1 MPRFGISFED
11 QQKLDR
17 LAQGV
22 KQPDEPDLR
31 AKMDEALSVG
41 RRENMPILAYRDELY
56 RRLPKTSE
64 TFAIALE
71 DLSQRNAAAADAK
84 DLLKAFVADV
94 RAWATASDASPTPVT
109 LATMARA
116 VRRLA
121 DTRSPQYYD
130 APYWRESAHGF
141 AWRKSRSAVDSGHS
155 LKDLAVLLEE
165 QSRQP
170 PIDLTIKVPTT
181 TKTTKP

>member
-1 MPRFGISFED
+1 LNSRVSY
-11 QQKLDR
+11 R
-17 LAQGV
+17 CLA
-22 KQPDEPDLR
+22 
-31 AKMDEALSVG
+31 
-41 RRENMPILAYRDELY
+41 
-56 RRLPKTSE
+56 
-64 TFAIALE
+64 
-71 DLSQRNAAAADAK
+71 QRNAAVADAK

-94 RAWATASDASPTPVT
+94 RAWATSSDASPPAVT
-109 LATMARA
+109 LASMGRA

-141 AWRKSRSAVDSGHS
+141 AWRKSRSGVDSGHA

-170 PIDLTIKVPTT
+170 PINLTIKVPTT
-181 TKTTKP
+181 PTTPTTTKTAKP